1 MANDKTA
8 DIQARIEKLLKDE
21 PLKSYS
27 KEEIIDKLS
36 DSYPNMEVERML
48 GEMEVSSSMTNS
60 QSHVD
65 STCRDGTVYF
75 QWR

>member
-8 DIQARIEKLLKDE
+8 DIQARIETLLKGE

-36 DSYPNMEVERML
+36 DSYPNMEVERIL

-65 STCRDGTVYF
+65 STCRGGTVYF
-75 QWR
+75 RWR

>member
-8 DIQARIEKLLKDE
+8 DIQSRIEKLLKED
-21 PLKSYS
+21 PSKSYS

-36 DSYPNMEVERML
+36 NTYKNMEVDRTL
-48 GEMEVSSSMTNS
+48 GEMEVSSLMTNPKS
-60 QSHVD
+60 QFD

>member
-8 DIQARIEKLLKDE
+8 DIQARIETLLKGE
-21 PLKSYS
+21 PLKSHS

-65 STCRDGTVYF
+65 STCRGGTVYF

>member
-8 DIQARIEKLLKDE
+8 DIQARIETLLKDA

-36 DSYPNMEVERML
+36 NSYPNMEVERML

-60 QSHVD
+60 KSHVD